1 MKKLAISSIFVASNL
16 VASFLIVMIL
26 VRYSAT
32 EDRAA
37 FFLFQTIFFP
47 MTALLAQ
54 TKILQIFRG
63 ADAASVE
70 KLIDVG
76 VFLLACGL
84 LFLVGYG
91 RYQFFEII
99 CFALS
104 IPITYRT
111 VAGFA
116 AVQRNSDSSIAW
128 VWPMAS
134 AIGRVVMCLILIGSN
149 TSIVFLL
156 SAAVGLAVSMLAN
169 MKLKAKP
176 ITTQVSDKREQAF
189 FATLFFFAVSSFA
202 FQWDRILLGQMGKD
216 ELLVISGV
224 CLVWVLSPVSAIFAT
239 IYRARALEIF
249 SDTELDVKRRIFL
262 RYTGQFVAATLG
274 FAVILGLIWTPVNK
288 LAFPFLDAP
297 VILPLILVF
306 AVMFDR
312 IGNLRLFSFAGSG
325 KQYRIIGIAK
335 LATLSLGIGAVG
347 FAGQGVSLTT
357 IYMVYLAVSVLYCAL
372 VWKLA

>member
-47 MTALLAQ
+47 
-54 TKILQIFRG
+54 
-63 ADAASVE
+63 
-70 KLIDVG
+70 
-76 VFLLACGL
+76 
-84 LFLVGYG
+84 YG

-176 ITTQVSDKREQAF
+176 ITTQVSLGA
-189 FATLFFFAVSSFA
+189 LSSF
-202 FQWDRILLGQMGKD
+202 
-216 ELLVISGV
+216 
-224 CLVWVLSPVSAIFAT
+224 
-239 IYRARALEIF
+239 
-249 SDTELDVKRRIFL
+249 SDLCDHL
-262 RYTGQFVAATLG
+262 
-274 FAVILGLIWTPVNK
+274 
-288 LAFPFLDAP
+288 
-297 VILPLILVF
+297 
-306 AVMFDR
+306 
-312 IGNLRLFSFAGSG
+312 
-325 KQYRIIGIAK
+325 
-335 LATLSLGIGAVG
+335 
-347 FAGQGVSLTT
+347 
-357 IYMVYLAVSVLYCAL
+357 
-372 VWKLA
+372 